1 MKMYKACLNENP
13 PAKNGHSSG
22 KATSMA
28 STLLANDASISHLD
42 AALLEAAFKEAT
54 SSNRS
59 LASSTTFA
67 SHQLIAAANAT
78 RSAQQQQPQ
87 KEHTLSV
94 RTTADSDS
102 ATRGCLSAGANS
114 KANVP
119 FSALAS
125 ATFSSSY
132 PSLLEEAVRS
142 NSIAKLFN
150 EVAKQQSCKTCG
162 NGKTSN
168 DTVSLTDKPFLTPKA
183 MDVTTSRVCFHR
195 WEGTTP
201 SMHSALD
208 FIIDQYPCKSQCK

>member
-13 PAKNGHSSG
+13 PAKNGHASA

-28 STLLANDASISHLD
+28 SALLTNDASMAHLD

-54 SSNRS
+54 SSSSSNRS
-59 LASSTTFA
+59 VASSTTFA

-78 RSAQQQQPQ
+78 RSAQQQQHQ

-150 EVAKQQSCKTCG
+150 EVAKQHSCKTCG
-162 NGKTSN
+162 KDKTSN
-168 DTVSLTDKPFLTPKA
+168 DTVSCTDKPFLTPKA
-183 MDVTTSRVCFHR
+183 MDVTTSRVSFHR
-195 WEGTTP
+195 WEGKHHRRILL
-201 SMHSALD
+201 SIS
-208 FIIDQYPCKSQCK
+208 S